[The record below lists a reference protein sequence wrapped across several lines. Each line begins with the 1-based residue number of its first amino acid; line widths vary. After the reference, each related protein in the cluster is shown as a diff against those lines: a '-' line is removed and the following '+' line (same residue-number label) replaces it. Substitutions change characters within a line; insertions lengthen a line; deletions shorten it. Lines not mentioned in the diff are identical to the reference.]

1 VDQSN
6 LALAKL
12 RAQMDGDLISAELA
26 YEEAA
31 ERLKNYEDHIRPQ
44 SDSARA
50 SVIFKF
56 DKGGATLVDLL
67 EAERSDNDVRIA
79 TAQAMADT
87 VTTAADLSA
96 ARTTL
101 TETDLSSV
109 K

>member
-1 VDQSN
+1 
-6 LALAKL
+6 
-12 RAQMDGDLISAELA
+12 
-26 YEEAA
+26 
-31 ERLKNYEDHIRPQ
+31 
-44 SDSARA
+44 
-50 SVIFKF
+50 
-56 DKGGATLVDLL
+56 LL

>member
-1 VDQSN
+1 
-6 LALAKL
+6 
-12 RAQMDGDLISAELA
+12 LISAEVA
-26 YEEAA
+26 YDEAT
-31 ERLKNYEDHIRPQ
+31 ERLKNYQDHIRPQ
-44 SDSARA
+44 ADSARA

-56 DKGGATLVDLL
+56 DKGGASLVDLL

-87 VTTAADLSA
+87 VSTAADLA
-96 ARTTL
+96 AAQTTL